1 MIKNMEFK
9 IQIDPTYVSVYDETD
24 FIKNNTSSLKDKA
37 IEQVTMSLNIE
48 YAIDLDARSYGI
60 KDLTMTAYKII
71 GIAFIEYY
79 ADKSDELTDV
89 DQEYDLSEFTVVF
102 EKAVFDGD
110 TTGGMS
116 VYPSSAE
123 IFFDKK
129 RIELQY

>member
-9 IQIDPTYVSVYDETD
+9 IQIDPNFVSILDEVD
-24 FIKNNTSSLKDKA
+24 FIKNKTTSLKDKA

-48 YAIDLDARSYGI
+48 YAIDIDARSYGI

-71 GIAFIEYY
+71 GVAFIEYY
-79 ADKSDELTDV
+79 ADESDELTNV

-110 TTGGMS
+110 TTGSMS
-116 VYPSSAE
+116 VYTYTAE
-123 IFFDKK
+123 IYFDKK
-129 RIELQY
+129 IIELQY